1 MDNKL
6 INKEVNEGKTLDL
19 LAELNRNLNDA
30 DRIKDITV
38 EDIGKFLKEE
48 GVVVKVHAGRI
59 RTIPGAKIKTL
70 NNHIKK
76 SIKDTQVLDFIENH
90 ISSGKIF
97 FLPTELEANLIKI
110 ENGIRQKQ
118 RTLSLGYDNS
128 FMPMKTFIKFK
139 KENFDKA
146 YNEFFELLDQICD
159 NWDDIVEQFKIALKA
174 TLQALDEDNGNVYAN
189 AVNNIPSKEEYRKR
203 FFMNLS
209 VSAFPVMDNIK
220 LFKEDIQAQM
230 KDGLFRDTMSL
241 IYEALVN
248 ILNDTFVTTCRLLG
262 KEKITA
268 KTWSGISNCIERI
281 NEKNIIS
288 NPTIKEI
295 SENLRTLFLNREKDI
310 DILTEDYIEPIL
322 AQTFGYAKEL
332 GYADSIDFSLCSYSQ
347 KELSDFY
354 SVLKF

>member
-1 MDNKL
+1 MGNKL
-6 INKEVNEGKTLDL
+6 INKEVNKSKTDNL
-19 LAELNRNLNDA
+19 LKELNQNLNDA
-30 DRIKDITV
+30 DKIKDISV
-38 EDIGKFLKEE
+38 EDIGRFLKEE

-59 RTIPGAKIKTL
+59 RTIPGTKIKTL

-97 FLPTELEANLIKI
+97 FLPTDLEANLIKI

-118 RTLSLGYDNS
+118 RSLSLGYDNS
-128 FMPMKTFIKFK
+128 FMPIQTFIKFK

-146 YNEFFELLDQICD
+146 YKDFFSLLDDICD
-159 NWDDIVEQFKIALKA
+159 KWDDIVEQFKVALKA

-209 VSAFPVMDNIK
+209 VSAFPVMENIN
-220 LFKEDIQAQM
+220 LFTEDIQVQM
-230 KDGLFRDTMSL
+230 KDGLSHDTMSL
-241 IYEALVN
+241 IYELLVN
-248 ILNDTFVTTCRLLG
+248 VLNDAFVTTCRLLG

-268 KTWSGISNCIERI
+268 KTWSGISNCVGRI
-281 NEKNIIS
+281 KEKNIIS
-288 NPTIKEI
+288 NPTINEI
-295 SENLRTLFLNREKDI
+295 SENLRNLYLNKEKDI
-310 DILTEDYIEPIL
+310 EVLIEDYIEPIL
-322 AQTFGYAKEL
+322 AEIFGYAKEL